1 MKSFVSLV
9 CVCLSLSGCNSAE
22 VIPSSTGVD
31 VPVTRLR
38 TEPYSFAFYSGLREP
53 ARLVIRDQE
62 TWRSTW
68 AKIYERGSEKPALP
82 IIDFDNEVVI
92 VAALGERGSSGYS
105 VVFTGATQ
113 NNRGGID
120 VAVRSSEPGDNCGVL
135 GVLTQPVDVARVP
148 KPAGQIRFVEQ
159 NAVRDC
165 R

>member
-1 MKSFVSLV
+1 MKSFVSLL
-9 CVCLSLSGCNSAE
+9 CGCLLLGGCNSAE

-53 ARLVIRDQE
+53 GRVVIRDQE

-68 AKIYERGSEKPALP
+68 SKIYERGSEKPALP
-82 IIDFDNEVVI
+82 NIDFNNEVVI
-92 VAALGERGSSGYS
+92 VAALGERRCSGYG

-120 VAVRSSEPGDNCGVL
+120 VVVRSSEPGDNCGVL
-135 GVLTQPVDVARVP
+135 GALTQPVDVARIP
-148 KPAGQIRFVEQ
+148 KPTGQVRFVEQ
-159 NAVRDC
+159 KAVTDC